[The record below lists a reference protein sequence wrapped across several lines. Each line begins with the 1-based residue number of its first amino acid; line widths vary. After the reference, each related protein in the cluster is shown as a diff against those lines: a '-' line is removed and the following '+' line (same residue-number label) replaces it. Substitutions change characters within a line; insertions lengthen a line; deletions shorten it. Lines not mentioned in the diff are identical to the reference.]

1 MRDLR
6 FKVSGQ
12 TIEKETGCDFT
23 GIASG
28 TDNWLNLVFSFDASW
43 AGMAKVVCMRDS
55 NGAETNRVVNGKVAV
70 PSSVTDGKFFSIQIY
85 GKQAC
90 IMNSLKMIITER
102 RVLLC
107 STI

>member
-12 TIEKETGCDFT
+12 TIEKETECDFT

-28 TDNWLNLVFSFDASW
+28 TDNWLNLVFSFDAIL
-43 AGMAKVVCMRDS
+43 AGMAKIVFMRDT
-55 NGAETNRVVNGKVAV
+55 NGVETNRVVNGKVAV

-85 GKQAC
+85 GKRNGQ
-90 IMNSLKMIITER
+90 L
-102 RVLLC
+102 V
-107 STI
+107 STNKLFIDQT

>member
-12 TIEKETGCDFT
+12 TIEKETGCNFT

-85 GKQAC
+85 GKRNGQ
-90 IMNSLKMIITER
+90 L
-102 RVLLC
+102 V
-107 STI
+107 STNKLFIDQT

>member
-12 TIEKETGCDFT
+12 TIEKENGCDFT

-55 NGAETNRVVNGKVAV
+55 N
-70 PSSVTDGKFFSIQIY
+70 
-85 GKQAC
+85 
-90 IMNSLKMIITER
+90 
-102 RVLLC
+102 
-107 STI
+107 

>member
-12 TIEKETGCDFT
+12 TIEKETECDFT

-55 NGAETNRVVNGKVAV
+55 NGAGAQMEVEYACNTKTWVTNKINTLIKEATT
-70 PSSVTDGKFFSIQIY
+70 S
-85 GKQAC
+85 
-90 IMNSLKMIITER
+90 
-102 RVLLC
+102 
-107 STI
+107 

>member
-12 TIEKETGCDFT
+12 TIEKENGCDFT

-43 AGMAKVVCMRDS
+43 TGMDCGRD
-55 NGAETNRVVNGKVAV
+55 
-70 PSSVTDGKFFSIQIY
+70 
-85 GKQAC
+85 
-90 IMNSLKMIITER
+90 
-102 RVLLC
+102 
-107 STI
+107 